1 MDELEEL
8 MFLIIAY
15 WYLKRRASRR
25 IVRIRDDSSTSIGHA
40 YTQQLL
46 GGSNAL
52 CHELMHVSRDTY
64 VLLCHHFKQKNW
76 LQASRHISVEEKM
89 AMFLTIIGQNECFTM
104 VKQRFQHSTRTI
116 HTCFRE
122 VLQGMIKFAI
132 DFFKTTSFAE
142 NPNTPE
148 RYRKLRE
155 IFTGAIGALDGISIH
170 AVVPVGQQDK
180 YKRRGSD
187 ECSQNVLAVC
197 DFNML
202 FTFVWA
208 GWEGGADDSQVL
220 TEVAFNPT
228 SGFQFP
234 PPDKY
239 YLCDT
244 AYTNLGHT
252 RTPGFLAPYR
262 KTRYSLADFRR
273 QPPSTKEERFNYAH
287 AQLRNV
293 IGCATGVLKARFP
306 ILKHMAPYSFSMQ
319 RDIAIACITIHNF
332 IRKSRIEDQL
342 FMEYD
347 DNIMFIGEEQHEE
360 SDESSDEEGS
370 DEDGNEETWRS
381 PREIECMVNLR
392 DQIAD
397 KLLSIAS
404 LQDLY
409 GV

>member
-8 MFLIIAY
+8 LILIIAY

-25 IVRIRDDSSTSIGHA
+25 IVRIRDDGSTSIGHA

-76 LQASRHISVEEKM
+76 LQSSRSISVEEKM
-89 AMFLTIIGQNECFTM
+89 AMFLTIIGQNERFTM
-104 VKQRFQHSTRTI
+104 VKRRFQRSTRII

-132 DFFKTTSFAE
+132 DFFKTTSFVE
-142 NPNTPE
+142 TPSMSE
-148 RYRKLRE
+148 RYKKLRE
-155 IFTGAIGALDGISIH
+155 IFPGAIGALDGIPIH
-170 AVVPVGQQDK
+170 AVVPVDQQDK
-180 YKRRGSD
+180 YKRKGSN
-187 ECSQNVLAVC
+187 ECSQNVLAIC

-228 SGFQFP
+228 TGFPFP
-234 PPDKY
+234 PRDKY

-262 KTRYSLADFRR
+262 KTRYSIADFRR
-273 QPPSTKEERFNYAH
+273 QPPSTKKEKFNYAH

-306 ILKHMAPYSFSMQ
+306 ILKQMAPYSFTMQ
-319 RDIAIACITIHNF
+319 RDIAIACFTIHNF

-347 DNIMFIGEEQHEE
+347 ENLMFIGEEQHEE
-360 SDESSDEEGS
+360 SDESSDEEES
-370 DEDGNEETWRS
+370 DEDGSDETWRS
-381 PREIECMVNLR
+381 PREIECMVSLR

-397 KLLSIAS
+397 QLSSIV
-404 LQDLY
+404 LP
-409 GV
+409 